1 MSPPYFD
8 GDFSWYCVK
17 MKALGGA
24 LMLLNDM
31 LMRIISWGE
40 RKAEVRALVLE
51 GSYAKEEGV
60 DDLSDLDI
68 NIWFEGAL
76 TFGQGTQWLEAIGA
90 VLIETPLTMTNPA
103 GEVLTQLVIFEN
115 GVKVDFSFW
124 PVEMLEKPFPYYEK
138 LQVLVDKDDYARKI
152 NCCITKSEKLP
163 LPEAR
168 FQKLVNEFWFE
179 LHYVAKFLKRGE
191 VWFVQGI
198 QAGIRENYFLPL
210 FEECAR
216 IEGVKTSFS
225 GRQIEKWLPS
235 VFVKRLSCLFA
246 GYDVADGWQ
255 VMWEEIALFEEV
267 SLFVARNRDFDLPV
281 AKIEG
286 MKALLKQIQE
296 A

>member
-1 MSPPYFD
+1 MNSLHLILMY
-8 GDFSWYCVK
+8 YVK
-17 MKALGGA
+17 IRSLGGVH
-24 LMLLNDM
+24 MLLDDM
-31 LMRIISWGE
+31 LARIISWGKSRE
-40 RKAEVRALVLE
+40 EVCALVLE

-68 NIWFEGAL
+68 NIWFDGAL
-76 TFGQGTQWLEAIGA
+76 TFGQGTQWLEAIGV
-90 VLIETPLTMTNPA
+90 VLIENPLTMTTPA
-103 GEVLTQLVIFEN
+103 GEIQTQLVIFEN

-124 PVEMLEKPFPYYEK
+124 PISLLEKPFPYYEK
-138 LQVLVDKDDYARKI
+138 LQVLVDKEDYARKI
-152 NCCITKSEKLP
+152 NRCIAKNEKLP
-163 LPEAR
+163 LSESS
-168 FQKLVNEFWFE
+168 FQELVNEFWFE

-191 VWFVQGI
+191 VWFVKGI

-225 GRQIEKWLPS
+225 GRKIEKWLPS
-235 VFVKRLSCLFA
+235 VFVKRLPCLFA

-267 SLFVARNRDFDLPV
+267 SLFVARNRYFDLPV